1 MNNHEDRVDRPL
13 RERLERLEL
22 DLARERKAN
31 AALRDVALALGTPLD
46 LDNMLELVLAK
57 AADLLEADRAT
68 LYLIDDATGELV
80 SRHVTGGTVSA
91 IRLSVGDGIA
101 GSVVK
106 SGKTIRVRDAYKDKR
121 FDRTWD
127 LQTGYRTR
135 AILAVPMKNHVGRTI
150 GVLQVLN
157 KRDGKDFSADDEGML
172 ASLATQAAI
181 SIDNARL
188 FLSVVQKNAQLRD
201 AQQQLERKVAQLNLL
216 FDLESAMARAGSE
229 PELAEAVLRETV
241 HAAQFSAGALLVSD
255 PASELPILYW
265 FRRGNA
271 PLGSRPQSRPPADSL
286 LARAMAGAPQLQQP
300 ARDGH
305 PLAESS
311 SLGFDVR
318 SGVAVALT
326 SEEGAALGALGLYD
340 PLDDRPLLD
349 DDVELARLVAVNAT
363 TAVSLQRARD
373 SRERTE
379 RLSTIGRLLSGVLHD
394 LKTPMTVI
402 AGYVQLLSMTED
414 PKLRE
419 EYTDLILRQF
429 DHITAMQREV
439 LAFARGE
446 RTLLLSKV
454 YLSRYA
460 DELRAQI
467 ERELQ
472 GRPVKLEMNV
482 NDRGIARFDEGKIT
496 RALHNLVRNAIEA
509 MGPEGGTLTIGVDRD
524 GDSIVFTV
532 ADTGPGIP
540 KEIEGKLFESFVSQK
555 PGGTGLGLAI
565 VKKVVGEHGGSAS
578 VSSSPKGAVFHLRIP
593 HGDTPRS

>member
-1 MNNHEDRVDRPL
+1 VTTDLERGSRTLRQRIEQLESELV
-13 RERLERLEL
+13 RERS
-22 DLARERKAN
+22 AN

-46 LDNMLELVLAK
+46 LDNLLELVLAK

-80 SRHVTGGTVSA
+80 SRHVTGGTVQT
-91 IRLSVGDGIA
+91 IRLTVGDGIA

-106 SGKTIRVRDAYKDKR
+106 LGKPLRVRDAYKDKR
-121 FDRTWD
+121 FDRSWD
-127 LQTGYRTR
+127 DKSGYRTR
-135 AILAVPMKNHVGRTI
+135 AIMAVPMKNHVGRTI
-150 GVLQVLN
+150 GVLQLLN
-157 KRDGKDFSADDEGML
+157 KKSGAEFTADDESLL

-188 FLSVVQKNAQLRD
+188 FLSVVQKNVQLRE

-241 HAAQFSAGALLVSD
+241 RAADVAAGALLVSD
-255 PASELPILYW
+255 PSNELPVLYW
-265 FRRGNA
+265 FRHGS
-271 PLGSRPQSRPPADSL
+271 PVLGSQTQLRPPADSL
-286 LARAMAGAPQLQQP
+286 LARAMAGATQLSQP
-300 ARDGH
+300 GPNLPA
-305 PLAESS
+305 LAESAC
-311 SLGFDVR
+311 LGFDVF
-318 SGVAVALT
+318 SGVVVPLT

-340 PLDDRPLLD
+340 PRDGRVLVD
-349 DDVELARLVAVNAT
+349 DDIELARLVAVNAT
-363 TAVSLQRARD
+363 TATSLQRARE

-419 EYTDLILRQF
+419 EYSDLILRQF

-454 YLSRYA
+454 YLKRYA
-460 DELRAQI
+460 DELQAQI
-467 ERELQ
+467 EREIQ
-472 GRPVKLEMNV
+472 GRPVQLKMEV
-482 NDRGIARFDEGKIT
+482 NDRGVARFDEGKIT

-509 MGPEGGTLTIGVDRD
+509 MGAKGGTLGVSVDRD
-524 GDSIVFTV
+524 GDFLVFTV
-532 ADTGPGIP
+532 SDTGPGIP
-540 KEIEGKLFESFVSQK
+540 KEIEGKLFGSFVSQK

-565 VKKVVGEHGGSAS
+565 VKKVVEEHGGTVA
-578 VSSSPKGAVFHLRIP
+578 VSSSPAGAIFKLRFP
-593 HGDTPRS
+593 HNDTPRG

>member
-1 MNNHEDRVDRPL
+1 MNNHEGRVDRPL

-80 SRHVTGGTVSA
+80 SRHVTGGTVST

-106 SGKTIRVRDAYKDKR
+106 SGKTIRVREAYKDKR

-157 KRDGKDFSADDEGML
+157 KRDGKEFSADDEGML

-241 HAAQFSAGALLVSD
+241 QAAQFSAGALLVSD

-265 FRRGNA
+265 FRRGNE

-286 LARAMAGAPQLQQP
+286 LARAMAGSPQLTPP
-300 ARDGH
+300 AQDAR

-318 SGVAVALT
+318 SGVAVSLT

-414 PKLRE
+414 PKLRANR
-419 EYTDLILRQF
+419 LGLLARL
-429 DHITAMQREV
+429 HGAMNRV
-439 LAFARGE
+439 AD
-446 RTLLLSKV
+446 
-454 YLSRYA
+454 LSR
-460 DELRAQI
+460 
-467 ERELQ
+467 
-472 GRPVKLEMNV
+472 
-482 NDRGIARFDEGKIT
+482 
-496 RALHNLVRNAIEA
+496 
-509 MGPEGGTLTIGVDRD
+509 
-524 GDSIVFTV
+524 
-532 ADTGPGIP
+532 
-540 KEIEGKLFESFVSQK
+540 
-555 PGGTGLGLAI
+555 LAA
-565 VKKVVGEHGGSAS
+565 G
-578 VSSSPKGAVFHLRIP
+578 
-593 HGDTPRS
+593 